1 MPKNEDAINFMS
13 SRALNR
19 RNKLAGKA
27 AVNLFFYLLLILVG
41 LTFLLPF
48 LWMLSASLKSVA
60 EIFSFPPRWFP
71 RVRRWSNYTDIFS
84 VMPFGRFVFNSFKVS
99 LLSTIG
105 VVLSSALAAFAFA
118 RLRFPGRN
126 LIFAL
131 LLSTLMVPGE
141 VTLIPIF
148 FIMRTLGVINTH
160 IPLYLPDFFG
170 NPFGTFLLRQFFL
183 TVPKELEDAAEMD
196 GAGPFKIF
204 GRIFLPLAKP
214 ALVTLAVLTFMWR
227 WEELIRPVIYLGSR
241 EKMTL
246 TVGLTGYF
254 AEFGGG
260 EIFRWDLLMAG
271 SVVSIIPILV
281 LFMVGQRFFIQGI
294 TMTGIKG

>member
-1 MPKNEDAINFMS
+1 MS
-13 SRALNR
+13 SLALNR
-19 RNKLAGKA
+19 RNKWAGKA

-41 LTFLLPF
+41 LAFLLPF
-48 LWMLSASLKSVA
+48 LWMLSSSLKSVA

-71 RVRRWSNYTDIFS
+71 RVRRWSNYIDIFI
-84 VMPFGRFVFNSFKVS
+84 VMPFGRFVFNSVKVS

-131 LLSTLMVPGE
+131 LLSTLMLPGE

-183 TVPKELEDAAEMD
+183 TVPKELEDAAKMD
-196 GAGPFKIF
+196 GAGPFTIF

-214 ALVTLAVLTFMWR
+214 ALATLAVLTFMWR

-294 TMTGIKG
+294 KMTGIKG

>member
-1 MPKNEDAINFMS
+1 MS
-13 SRALNR
+13 SLALNR
-19 RNKLAGKA
+19 RNKWAGKA

-41 LTFLLPF
+41 LAFLLPF
-48 LWMLSASLKSVA
+48 LWMLSSSLKSVA

-71 RVRRWSNYTDIFS
+71 RVRRWSNYIDIFI

-131 LLSTLMVPGE
+131 LLSTLMLPGE

-183 TVPKELEDAAEMD
+183 TVPKELEDAAKMD
-196 GAGPFKIF
+196 GAGPFTIF

-214 ALVTLAVLTFMWR
+214 ALATLAVLTFMWR

-271 SVVSIIPILV
+271 SVVSLLPILV
-281 LFMVGQRFFIQGI
+281 LFIIGQRFFIEGI
-294 TMTGIKG
+294 KMTGIKG

>member
-1 MPKNEDAINFMS
+1 MS

-271 SVVSIIPILV
+271 SVVSSLPILV
-281 LFMVGQRFFIQGI
+281 LFIVGQRFFIEGI
-294 TMTGIKG
+294 KMTGIKG

>member
-1 MPKNEDAINFMS
+1 MMRDNLMS
-13 SRALNR
+13 SLASNR
-19 RNKLAGKA
+19 RNQLAGRA
-27 AVNLFFYLLLILVG
+27 AVNLFFYVLLILVG
-41 LTFLLPF
+41 LAFLLPF

-71 RVRRWSNYTDIFS
+71 RVRRWSNYTDIFV

-99 LLSTIG
+99 LLSTAG

-131 LLSTLMVPGE
+131 LLSTLMLPGE

-148 FIMRTLGVINTH
+148 FVMRALGVINTH
-160 IPLYLPDFFG
+160 VPLYLPDFFG

-183 TVPKELEDAAEMD
+183 TVPKELEDAAAMD
-196 GAGPFKIF
+196 GAGPFTIF

-214 ALVTLAVLTFMWR
+214 ALATLGVLTFMWR

-241 EKMTL
+241 DKMTL

-281 LFMVGQRFFIQGI
+281 LFVIGQRFFIQGI

>member
-1 MPKNEDAINFMS
+1 
-13 SRALNR
+13 
-19 RNKLAGKA
+19 
-27 AVNLFFYLLLILVG
+27 
-41 LTFLLPF
+41 
-48 LWMLSASLKSVA
+48 
-60 EIFSFPPRWFP
+60 
-71 RVRRWSNYTDIFS
+71 
-84 VMPFGRFVFNSFKVS
+84 
-99 LLSTIG
+99 
-105 VVLSSALAAFAFA
+105 
-118 RLRFPGRN
+118 
-126 LIFAL
+126 
-131 LLSTLMVPGE
+131 
-141 VTLIPIF
+141 
-148 FIMRTLGVINTH
+148 
-160 IPLYLPDFFG
+160 
-170 NPFGTFLLRQFFL
+170 
-183 TVPKELEDAAEMD
+183 MD

-214 ALVTLAVLTFMWR
+214 ALATLAVLTFMWR

-271 SVVSIIPILV
+271 SVVSIMPILV

>member
-1 MPKNEDAINFMS
+1 MS

>member
-1 MPKNEDAINFMS
+1 MS
-13 SRALNR
+13 SLALNR

-41 LTFLLPF
+41 LAFLLPF
-48 LWMLSASLKSVA
+48 LWMLSSSLKSVA

-71 RVRRWSNYTDIFS
+71 RVRRWSNYIDIFI

-131 LLSTLMVPGE
+131 LLSTLMLPGE

-183 TVPKELEDAAEMD
+183 TVPKELEDAAKMD
-196 GAGPFKIF
+196 GAGPFTIF

-214 ALVTLAVLTFMWR
+214 ALATLAVLTFMWR

-271 SVVSIIPILV
+271 SVVSLLPILV
-281 LFMVGQRFFIQGI
+281 LFIIGQRFFIEGI
-294 TMTGIKG
+294 KMTGIKG

>member
-1 MPKNEDAINFMS
+1 MS
-13 SRALNR
+13 SLALNR

-84 VMPFGRFVFNSFKVS
+84 VMPFGHFVFNSFKVS

-260 EIFRWDLLMAG
+260 EIFRWDLLMALRDGAG

>member
-1 MPKNEDAINFMS
+1 MS
-13 SRALNR
+13 SLALNR

>member
-1 MPKNEDAINFMS
+1 M
-13 SRALNR
+13 
-19 RNKLAGKA
+19 AGKA

>member
-1 MPKNEDAINFMS
+1 MMRDNLMS
-13 SRALNR
+13 SLASNR
-19 RNKLAGKA
+19 GNKLARRA
-27 AVNLFFYLLLILVG
+27 AVNLFFYVLLTLVG
-41 LTFLLPF
+41 LAFLLPF

-60 EIFSFPPRWFP
+60 EIFSFPPRWIP
-71 RVRRWSNYTDIFS
+71 RVWRWSNYTDIFS
-84 VMPFGRFVFNSFKVS
+84 VMPFALYVFNSFKVS
-99 LLSTIG
+99 LLSTLG
-105 VVLSSALAAFAFA
+105 VVFSSALAAFAFA
-118 RLRFPGRN
+118 RLKFPGRN
-126 LIFAL
+126 LLFAL
-131 LLSTLMVPGE
+131 LLATLMLPNE

-148 FIMRTLGVINTH
+148 FVMRALGVINTH

-196 GAGPFKIF
+196 GAGPFTIF

-214 ALVTLAVLTFMWR
+214 ALATLAVLTFMWR

-271 SVVSIIPILV
+271 SVVSLIPIVV
-281 LFMVGQRFFIQGI
+281 LFIIGQRFFVQGI

>member
-1 MPKNEDAINFMS
+1 MS
-13 SRALNR
+13 SLALNR

-27 AVNLFFYLLLILVG
+27 AVDLFFYLLLILVG

-84 VMPFGRFVFNSFKVS
+84 VMPFGHFVFNSFKVS

>member
-1 MPKNEDAINFMS
+1 MS
-13 SRALNR
+13 SLALNR

-27 AVNLFFYLLLILVG
+27 AVDLFFYLLLILVG